1 MKGFQ
6 LRTWGY
12 ERMNEWIPFDRLNNI
27 KKIGQG
33 GFSSVY
39 SATWLDGIRKLDD
52 NNVRIRES
60 FSTVALKTLSDSKKD
75 SHDFLKE
82 FESHAKCNK
91 WGSKLQIYGL
101 TQNTKTNEYLMVFQ
115 YANNGS
121 LYKFLR
127 TNFQDLTWQTKLKLL
142 KDISDDLCQVHKA
155 GYIHSDFHSG
165 NILQNKCM
173 NNIIQSYISDLGL
186 SKGKDNND
194 SGSCIYGVMPYVA
207 PEVLSGQKF
216 TPAADIYGF
225 GVIMSEI
232 STGQRP
238 FDGCQFNDELA
249 VKICF
254 GLRPEF
260 ASGTPDFYI
269 ELAKQCMDSD
279 PQKRPTAWNAYSKL
293 QIWNQIMSGVYNYNP
308 YNDDVDYYNPN
319 DYDADE
325 IKKQFL
331 NADKIVK
338 ELQTISPKHPEFMYT
353 SKIINTQQ
361 ISIIQATLRSKP
373 IDSVEVPLVYLYSI
387 FTMFTEFTDILSYKA
402 ANSNVEEFE

>member
-1 MKGFQ
+1 MI
-6 LRTWGY
+6 
-12 ERMNEWIPFDRLNNI
+12 EWIPFDKLNNI

-39 SATWLDGIRKLDD
+39 STTWLDGIRKLDK
-52 NNVRIRES
+52 NVRIRKP
-60 FSTVALKTLSDSKKD
+60 FSTVALKTLPDTKKS
-75 SHDFLKE
+75 SHDFLNE
-82 FESHAKCNK
+82 VESHVKCNKK

-101 TQNTKTNEYLMVFQ
+101 TQNTKINEYLMVFQ

-127 TNFQDLTWQTKLKLL
+127 TNFQDLTWRTKLKLL
-142 KDISDDLCQVHKA
+142 KDISHDLKQVHNA

-165 NILQNKCM
+165 NILQNKDM
-173 NNIIQSYISDLGL
+173 NEIIQSYISDLGL
-186 SKGKDNND
+186 SKEKNKND

-216 TPAADIYGF
+216 TPAADIYDF
-225 GVIMSEI
+225 GVIMSEM

-260 ASGTPDFYI
+260 ALGTPNCYI
-269 ELAKQCMDSD
+269 ELAKQCMDPD
-279 PQKRPTAWNAYSKL
+279 PQKRPAAWIVNSKL
-293 QIWNQIMSGVYNYNP
+293 GIWSRIMSGSYKYSP
-308 YNDDVDYYNPN
+308 HKFSYYNPN

-338 ELQTISPKHPEFMYT
+338 ELPTISPKHPDFMYT
-353 SKIINTQQ
+353 SRIINTQR
-361 ISIIQATLRSKP
+361 ISAIQATLRSKP
-373 IDSVEVPLVYLYSI
+373 INSVEVPLDDLINVYL
-387 FTMFTEFTDILSYKA
+387 L
-402 ANSNVEEFE
+402 